1 MMTRYGRLYAMLLM
15 VVLLS
20 SCGVALR
27 PEETMLEAR
36 DDFIE
41 RLRWQDCNGAGR
53 YLAPEQKEAYLENCQ
68 VDEDLHFVGVQPQ
81 SVEFSD
87 DQRKADTVT
96 LLEYYRLPSVVV
108 KKYRLKQEWVYQQGE
123 GMKQGVW
130 QVVSPFP
137 ELP

>member
-1 MMTRYGRLYAMLLM
+1 MTRYGRVFSMLLV

-20 SCGVALR
+20 SCGWAAR
-27 PEETMLEAR
+27 PGETLLDAR
-36 DDFIE
+36 DDFTQ

-53 YLAPEQKEAYLENCQ
+53 YLAPEQQEAFLENCQ
-68 VDEDLHFVGVQPQ
+68 VDEDLRFVNVEAQ
-81 SVEFSD
+81 SVELSD
-87 DQRKADTVT
+87 DKRQADTVT

-130 QVVSPFP
+130 KVVSPFP

>member
-1 MMTRYGRLYAMLLM
+1 MMIQSCRVYAMLLV

-20 SCGVALR
+20 SCSWAVR
-27 PEETMLEAR
+27 PGETLLDAR
-36 DDFIE
+36 DDFAQ

-53 YLAPEQKEAYLENCQ
+53 YLAPEQKAEFLESCQ
-68 VDEDLHFVGVQPQ
+68 ADEDLHFVSVEPQ
-81 SVEFSD
+81 SVDLSD
-87 DQRKADTVT
+87 DERQADTVT

-108 KKYRLKQEWVYQQGE
+108 KKYRLRQEWSYQQGE
-123 GMKQGVW
+123 GMKQGFW

>member
-1 MMTRYGRLYAMLLM
+1 MIGYGRVYAMLLM

-20 SCGVALR
+20 SCSWAVR
-27 PEETMLEAR
+27 PGETLLDAR
-36 DDFIE
+36 DDFTQ

-53 YLAPEQKEAYLENCQ
+53 YLAPEQKEAFLENCQ
-68 VDEDLHFVGVQPQ
+68 VDEDLRFVNVEAQ
-81 SVEFSD
+81 SVELSD
-87 DQRKADTVT
+87 DKRQADTVT

-108 KKYRLKQEWVYQQGE
+108 KKYRLNQEWVYQQGE

-130 QVVSPFP
+130 QVVTPFP

>member
-1 MMTRYGRLYAMLLM
+1 MIGYGRVYAMLLM

-20 SCGVALR
+20 SCSWAVR
-27 PEETMLEAR
+27 PGETLLDAR
-36 DDFIE
+36 DDFTQ

-53 YLAPEQKEAYLENCQ
+53 YLAPEQKEAFLLNCQ
-68 VDEDLHFVGVQPQ
+68 VDEDLRFVNVEAQ
-81 SVEFSD
+81 SVELSD
-87 DQRKADTVT
+87 DKRQADTVT

-108 KKYRLKQEWVYQQGE
+108 KKYRLNQEWVYQQGE

-130 QVVSPFP
+130 QVVTPFP

>member
-1 MMTRYGRLYAMLLM
+1 MTRYGRLYSMLLM

-20 SCGVALR
+20 SCGWAAR
-27 PEETMLEAR
+27 PGETMLDAR

-53 YLAPEQKEAYLENCQ
+53 YLAPEHKEVYLESCQ
-68 VDEDLHFVGVQPQ
+68 ANEDLRFVGVEPQ
-81 SVEFSD
+81 SVDLSD

-108 KKYRLKQEWVYQQGE
+108 KKHRLRQEWVYQQGE

-130 QVVSPFP
+130 KVVSPFP